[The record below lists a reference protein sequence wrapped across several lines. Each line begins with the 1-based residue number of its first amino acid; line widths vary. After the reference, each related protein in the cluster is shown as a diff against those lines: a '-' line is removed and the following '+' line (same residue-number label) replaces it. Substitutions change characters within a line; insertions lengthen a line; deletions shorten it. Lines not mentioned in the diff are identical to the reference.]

1 VEHAVCADAGARA
14 RRTAFPP
21 RVAAEGA
28 RAAAPPAQAGVKT
41 ELLKCIQEEQHES
54 ITKKARAETRRTRR
68 HAARRAA
75 NTRRSR
81 RARSAAPRAPSDR
94 RSRPPRAQVGDTVCE
109 LAAGILEDG
118 GWPELL
124 PFLFQAV
131 QGGPD
136 KLRESALLIFAEL
149 ATYIGGSMG
158 PYLPT
163 LHAGT
168 AARYS
173 AAKAH
178 NCLRRSKR

>member
-1 VEHAVCADAGARA
+1 
-14 RRTAFPP
+14 
-21 RVAAEGA
+21 
-28 RAAAPPAQAGVKT
+28 
-41 ELLKCIQEEQHES
+41 
-54 ITKKARAETRRTRR
+54 
-68 HAARRAA
+68 
-75 NTRRSR
+75 
-81 RARSAAPRAPSDR
+81 
-94 RSRPPRAQVGDTVCE
+94 VGDTVCE

-163 LHAGT
+163 LHAGA

-173 AAKAH
+173 AARCGTTARH
-178 NCLRRSKR
+178 DPSANSRHAQFSGSS